1 MNKTTVQYNGVGFV
15 GLLTLLFITLKLT
28 GYVTWSW
35 LWVLSPLWIDP
46 LVGITAG
53 LLIFAGVAIWA
64 WKTTK

>member
-1 MNKTTVQYNGVGFV
+1 MNKTTVQYNGIGFV

-28 GYVTWSW
+28 GYLTWSW
-35 LWVLSPLWIDP
+35 LWVLSPLWIAP

-53 LLIFAGVAIWA
+53 LLIFAGVVLWA